1 MLCTEV
7 IGRLGDERFAG
18 MDVDYVE
25 LDWHE
30 AFKKLHRKRSVGGR
44 EVGVRLGD
52 WVLAKGLSTGDVLGV
67 DEGCSVAVA
76 VRLLPTKCLVIDV
89 DPGHAFMLAK
99 VGWEVGNTHTPLFF
113 GEGGFQLL
121 CEYAETTE
129 RLIGGLHGVNVTV
142 ADAVLDPSARVSAN
156 AHHHHH
162 HEHGHEH
169 CDHDHHHEPCE
180 HEAHE
185 LGACDHEH

>member
-7 IGRLGDERFAG
+7 IGRLEDERFAG
-18 MDVDYVE
+18 MGVDYVE

-30 AFKKLHRKRSVGGR
+30 AFKKLHRKTSVGGR
-44 EVGVRLGD
+44 EVGIRLGD
-52 WVLAKGLSTGDVLGV
+52 WVLAKGLSSGDVLGV
-67 DEGCSVAVA
+67 DEGGEAAVAVA

-113 GEGGFQLL
+113 GEGGYQLL

-129 RLIGGLHGVNVTV
+129 RLLAGLHGVSVTV
-142 ADAVLDPSARVSAN
+142 GECVLDPSSRVSAN

-162 HEHGHEH
+162 DHDGHDHEHGHCRDHGYDHGHPH
-169 CDHDHHHEPCE
+169 CHD
-180 HEAHE
+180 EA
-185 LGACDHEH
+185 